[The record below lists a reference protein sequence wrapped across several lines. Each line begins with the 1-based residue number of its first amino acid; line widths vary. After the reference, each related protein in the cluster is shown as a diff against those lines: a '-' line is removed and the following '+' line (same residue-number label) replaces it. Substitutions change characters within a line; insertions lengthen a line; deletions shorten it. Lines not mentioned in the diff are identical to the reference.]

1 MVALAKC
8 PVDRLSRDLRTSS
21 GCEAARIAPLTFSMP
36 PMRADCLAAGVFV
49 IGSALH
55 L

>member
-21 GCEAARIAPLTFSMP
+21 GREAARIVPFTFSMP
-36 PMRADCLAAGVFV
+36 PTRGGCRTACVFAS
-49 IGSALH
+49 GSALRI
-55 L
+55 